1 MDTKKT
7 FTPPRYE
14 QPVPNFTERSLNG
27 PQEYVNFIPESHL
40 RIWYNNQTENYANHY
55 HDALEIIVCSE
66 NQYLIA
72 ADHRIYTLNVGDILI
87 IPPFML
93 HELHSK
99 PSGARFIYLID
110 IDMLRCFQDFKTLD
124 SVLMEP
130 YLCTAASC
138 PEIYQH
144 IYDSL
149 MQMAD
154 TYFSHKVFWET
165 SIYSNLLNIMA
176 TIGANYFYKNSEDAA
191 DPSSSKQTL
200 NYELFANLLN
210 FIDAH
215 YADDLTLE
223 LAAHYIGFSKY
234 HFTRLFKQH
243 TNTTFHNYLCHKRI
257 QAAQSMLTADMDLPV
272 TDIAFRIGFNNL
284 TTFSRCFH
292 KYTGCSPT
300 EYRNKLLREEVST
313 L

>member
-1 MDTKKT
+1 MASKKS
-7 FTPPRYE
+7 FTPPHYE
-14 QPVPNFTERSLNG
+14 QPVPNFIERSLNG
-27 PQEYVNFIPESHL
+27 PREYVDFIPESHL
-40 RIWYNNQTENYANHY
+40 RIWYNNQTEGYANHY
-55 HDALEIIVCSE
+55 HNALEIIVCAE
-66 NQYLIA
+66 NQYI
-72 ADHRIYTLNVGDILI
+72 IITNNQTYTLNVGDILI

-93 HELHSK
+93 HELHSR

-124 SVLMEP
+124 PILMDP
-130 YLCTAASC
+130 YLCTASTC
-138 PEIYQH
+138 PEIHQH

-154 TYFSHKVFWET
+154 TYFSHKIFWET
-165 SIYSNLLNIMA
+165 SIYSTLMDIML
-176 TIGANYFYKNSEDAA
+176 TIGVNYYTKTSSEDIN
-191 DPSSSKQTL
+191 PSSDKPTE
-200 NYELFANLLN
+200 NYVLFTNLLN

-223 LAAHYIGFSKY
+223 QAADYIGFSKY

-257 QAAQSMLTADMDLPV
+257 QSAQAMLTADMNLPV

-284 TTFSRCFH
+284 TTFSRCFN

-300 EYRNKLLREEVST
+300 EYRNKLRQEEV
-313 L
+313 

>member
-1 MDTKKT
+1 MASKKS
-7 FTPPRYE
+7 FTPPHYE
-14 QPVPNFTERSLNG
+14 QPVPNFIERSLNG
-27 PQEYVNFIPESHL
+27 PREYVDFIPESHL
-40 RIWYNNQTENYANHY
+40 RIWYNNQTEGYANHY
-55 HDALEIIVCSE
+55 HNALEIIVCAE
-66 NQYLIA
+66 NQYI
-72 ADHRIYTLNVGDILI
+72 IITNNQTYTLNVGDILI

-93 HELHSK
+93 HELHSR

-124 SVLMEP
+124 PILMDP
-130 YLCTAASC
+130 YLCTASTR
-138 PEIYQH
+138 PEIHQH

-154 TYFSHKVFWET
+154 TYFSHKIFWET
-165 SIYSNLLNIMA
+165 SIYSTLMDIML
-176 TIGANYFYKNSEDAA
+176 TIGVNYYTKTSSEDIN
-191 DPSSSKQTL
+191 PSSDKPTE
-200 NYELFANLLN
+200 NYVLFTNLLN

-223 LAAHYIGFSKY
+223 QAADYIGFSKY

-257 QAAQSMLTADMDLPV
+257 QSAQAMLTADMNLPV

-284 TTFSRCFH
+284 TTFSRCFN

-300 EYRNKLLREEVST
+300 EYRNKLRQEEV
-313 L
+313 

>member
-1 MDTKKT
+1 MASKKS
-7 FTPPRYE
+7 FTPPHYE
-14 QPVPNFTERSLNG
+14 QPVPNFIERSLNG
-27 PQEYVNFIPESHL
+27 PREYVDFIPESHL
-40 RIWYNNQTENYANHY
+40 RIWYNNQTEGYANHY
-55 HDALEIIVCSE
+55 HNALEIIVCAE
-66 NQYLIA
+66 NQYI
-72 ADHRIYTLNVGDILI
+72 IITNNQTYTLNVGDILI

-93 HELHSK
+93 HELHSR

-124 SVLMEP
+124 PILMDP
-130 YLCTAASC
+130 YLCTASTR
-138 PEIYQH
+138 PEIHQH

-154 TYFSHKVFWET
+154 TYFSHKIFWET
-165 SIYSNLLNIMA
+165 SIYSTLMDIML
-176 TIGANYFYKNSEDAA
+176 TIGVNYYTQTSSEDIN
-191 DPSSSKQTL
+191 PSSDKPTE
-200 NYELFANLLN
+200 NYVLFTNLLN

-223 LAAHYIGFSKY
+223 QAADYIGFSKY

-257 QAAQSMLTADMDLPV
+257 QSAQAMLTADMNLSV

-284 TTFSRCFH
+284 TTFSRCFN

-300 EYRNKLLREEVST
+300 EYRNKLRQEEV
-313 L
+313 

>member
-1 MDTKKT
+1 MASEKS
-7 FTPPRYE
+7 FTPPHYE
-14 QPVPNFTERSLNG
+14 QPVPNFIERSLNG
-27 PQEYVNFIPESHL
+27 PQEYVDFIPESHL
-40 RIWYNNQTENYANHY
+40 RIWYNNQTEGYANHY
-55 HDALEIIVCSE
+55 HNALEIIVCAE
-66 NQYLIA
+66 NQYIIITNN
-72 ADHRIYTLNVGDILI
+72 RTYTLNVGDILI

-93 HELHSK
+93 HELHSR

-124 SVLMEP
+124 PVLMDP
-130 YLCTAASC
+130 YLCTASTC
-138 PEIYQH
+138 PEIYRH

-154 TYFSHKVFWET
+154 TYFSHKIFWET
-165 SIYSNLLNIMA
+165 SIYSTLLDIML
-176 TIGANYFYKNSEDAA
+176 TIGVNYYTKTSTDDAN
-191 DPSSSKQTL
+191 PSGDKQTE
-200 NYELFANLLN
+200 NYVMFTNLLN

-223 LAAHYIGFSKY
+223 QAADYIGFSKY

-257 QAAQSMLTADMDLPV
+257 QAAQAMLTADMNLPV

-284 TTFSRCFH
+284 TTFSRCFNR
-292 KYTGCSPT
+292 YTGCSPT
-300 EYRNKLLREEVST
+300 EYRNKLRQEEI
-313 L
+313 